1 MVIST
6 INHSEIG
13 VMFTNLAI
21 YRRHGQG
28 GIATDAMEKAEQ
40 AQEEV
45 LEAVPWKHIMG
56 TFKAY
61 HGEYGT

>member
-1 MVIST
+1 M
-6 INHSEIG
+6 
-13 VMFTNLAI
+13 A
-21 YRRHGQG
+21 RG